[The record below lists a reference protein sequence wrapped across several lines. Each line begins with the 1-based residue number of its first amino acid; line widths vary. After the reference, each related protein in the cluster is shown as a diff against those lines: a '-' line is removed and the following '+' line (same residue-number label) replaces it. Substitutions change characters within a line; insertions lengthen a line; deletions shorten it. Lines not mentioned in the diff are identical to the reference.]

1 VRRYGDVAT
10 LIRWEPI
17 RELAAIQNEMSHFM
31 NGLVEGNGRTNQSWV
46 PAVDV
51 WETENELVYA
61 FDLPGI
67 PEDKISVEFDEGA
80 LMVTA
85 EREREQQVEND
96 RFYRYERRYGTFTRT
111 VGLPQGATEEHVVAD
126 YKNGVLE
133 IRVRKPEEKKP
144 HRIQIGSNT
153 KAIDGSAER
162 TDS

>member
-1 VRRYGDVAT
+1 MAT

-17 RELAAIQNEMSHFM
+17 RELAAIQNEMSRFM